1 MVVLESRQ
9 EHLRHQ
15 GRGCDTGIVS
25 SSHQPSAQWKSIK
38 KAVPGA
44 GKNDFTILCHRPQS
58 ESLLASLGNTAV
70 VIVCVLAISDPP
82 VASD

>member
-25 SSHQPSAQWKSIK
+25 SSHQYSAQWRSTK

-44 GKNDFTILCHRPQS
+44 GKNDFTTLCHIPQTKI
-58 ESLLASLGNTAV
+58 LLARLGNTAV
-70 VIVCVLAISDPP
+70 VIVWALAISDPP
-82 VASD
+82 VGSE